1 LKNLNTFLIG
11 SLLLSFGLFS
21 DGFTQITRLD
31 AKVEAIMFGKV
42 FKYVKTIKP
51 ANVNILVVYDK
62 LGEKPNKI
70 IAAFK
75 KEKYQTTSTEK
86 SELKSVISNFNVIYL
101 VPGVNISDE
110 IELFKKNK
118 VLVISGDPGLVSS
131 GTAGIAVASEN
142 KKPVIYLNLKSLTA
156 TGHDVSFELI
166 NLSKVYK

>member
-42 FKYVKTIKP
+42 FKYVKTMKP

>member
-1 LKNLNTFLIG
+1 MINLNTFLIG
-11 SLLLSFGLFS
+11 SLIFSMGFFS
-21 DGFTQITRLD
+21 DGFSQITRLD

-51 ANVNILVVYDK
+51 TNVNILVVYDK
-62 LGEKPNKI
+62 SGEKPNKI

-75 KEKYQTTSTEK
+75 KEKFQTVSTEK
-86 SELKSVISNFNVIYL
+86 NELKSVISNFNVVYL
-101 VPGVNISDE
+101 VPGINISDE
-110 IELFKKNK
+110 LELFKKNK
-118 VLVISGDPGLVSS
+118 VLVITGDPGLVSS

-142 KKPVIYLNLKSLTA
+142 KKPVIYLNLKSLTS